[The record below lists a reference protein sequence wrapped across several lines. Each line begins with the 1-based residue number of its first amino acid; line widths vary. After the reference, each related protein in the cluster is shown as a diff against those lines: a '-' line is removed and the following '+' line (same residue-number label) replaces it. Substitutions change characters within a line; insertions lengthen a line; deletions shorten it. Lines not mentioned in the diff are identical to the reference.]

1 MKRDMVCGKHVD
13 EQKAPATS
21 TYDGE
26 RYVFCGQ
33 ECKDKFDQNPE
44 RYTKSSQKS
53 HETPASSMR

>member
-1 MKRDMVCGKHVD
+1 MKRDMVCGKQVD

-33 ECKDKFDQNPE
+33 DCKNKFDENPD
-44 RYTKSSQKS
+44 RYMKSGQKS
-53 HETPASSMR
+53 HETPVQSMR